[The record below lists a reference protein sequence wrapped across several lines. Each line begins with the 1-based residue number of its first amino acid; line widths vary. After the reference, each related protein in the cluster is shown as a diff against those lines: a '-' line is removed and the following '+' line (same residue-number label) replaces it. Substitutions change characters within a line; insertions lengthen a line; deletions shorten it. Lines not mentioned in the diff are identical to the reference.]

1 MNEFLLCL
9 ETAVNIL
16 FFEVQLKGLFRLF
29 IGICRYLV
37 SVSNLTGRLT
47 LTVCPSL
54 LTSFLLPLEYQTSL
68 LPSRN
73 LFSRVPLSGSTLTSV
88 TSLESWL
95 TLEDYLLKLS
105 HYTYQR
111 AGILSLY
118 LNSNLRNI

>member
-16 FFEVQLKGLFRLF
+16 FFEVQLKGLFRLL
-29 IGICRYLV
+29 IGIFRYFV
-37 SVSNLTGRLT
+37 SVANLTARLT

-88 TSLESWL
+88 TSLEPWL